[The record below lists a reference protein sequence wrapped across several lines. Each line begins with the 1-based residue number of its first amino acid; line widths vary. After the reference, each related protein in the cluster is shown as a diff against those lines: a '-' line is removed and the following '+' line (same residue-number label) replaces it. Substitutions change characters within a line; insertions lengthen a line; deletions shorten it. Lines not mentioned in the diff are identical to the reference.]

1 VPWDYGKLGEQV
13 FSLETSPDNEHLF
26 VLSSGPE
33 GGSLKTFLVQYNIN
47 NHQLVKLYD
56 MQE

>member
-1 VPWDYGKLGEQV
+1 MDYGELGNEI

-26 VLSSGPE
+26 VLSSGPR
-33 GGSLKTFLVQYNIN
+33 GGYLKTFLVQYNIN
-47 NHQLVKLYD
+47 NHQLFKLND